1 MVMPVA
7 VAVPVAVIVTV
18 IGSLA
23 VTVVVGVIL
32 IVHVLVGH
40 PGPPFSLTVRP
51 KPTSNISARQR
62 HI

>member
-7 VAVPVAVIVTV
+7 VTVAVIVAV
-18 IGSLA
+18 IVVLA

>member
-1 MVMPVA
+1 
-7 VAVPVAVIVTV
+7 VAVIVTV